1 MGSVGPSVV
10 ARGCPVIGF
19 VVIGF
24 AVIGF
29 GVIGFG
35 VIGFVEVGRI
45 GCDGGNWE
53 GLGP

>member
-1 MGSVGPSVV
+1 MGSDGPSVV
-10 ARGCPVIGF
+10 VRGCPVIGF

-24 AVIGF
+24 A
-29 GVIGFG
+29 VIGFG

>member
-1 MGSVGPSVV
+1 MGSCGPSVV
-10 ARGCPVIGF
+10 MRGCPVIGF

-24 AVIGF
+24 AVMGF

-45 GCDGGNWE
+45 GCDGGTWE